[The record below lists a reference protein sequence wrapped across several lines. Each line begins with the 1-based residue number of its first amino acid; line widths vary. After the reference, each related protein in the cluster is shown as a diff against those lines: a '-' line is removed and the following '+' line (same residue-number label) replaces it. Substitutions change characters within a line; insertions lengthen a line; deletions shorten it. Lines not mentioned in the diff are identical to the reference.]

1 MLRTLTAGG
10 GNVLI
15 ATCLLRLR
23 RCLAGGGS
31 IAVRLRRRAVGPLG
45 SGDAGDQAAAWQAA
59 LNLGSHRRPQ
69 LGAGGGV
76 KLTTHAGL
84 RRRLYIGQLLCRQT
98 QLTQR
103 RPGWLGPR
111 VRESDQEHTQPHE
124 RPAAKPRAAAK
135 RRRCSDRAAD

>member
-15 ATCLLRLR
+15 AACLLRLR

-31 IAVRLRRRAVGPLG
+31 TAVRLRRRAVGSLG
-45 SGDAGDQAAAWQAA
+45 SGDAGNEAVSWQTA

-84 RRRLYIGQLLCRQT
+84 RRRFYIGQLLCRQT
-98 QLTQR
+98 QLTQC
-103 RPGWLGPR
+103 RPGRLCPR

-124 RPAAKPRAAAK
+124 RPAAKPQAAAK
-135 RRRCSDRAAD
+135 RRRCSDWAAD